1 MKFNWQWLVT
11 GSVTILCA
19 CSTVPQKK
27 APDISGPREVQIEHP
42 APTESAEKF
51 LRLAKDAEPD
61 RRNLLLFRAAEIW
74 QVQQQCD
81 KSIKVIDILR
91 PELIVP
97 MDISQ
102 AKLIEAEC
110 LLDMGFVPQSQKL
123 ANDIIGQYGLQQRL
137 YTLRARLLEQQLHW
151 LDAAIAWQ
159 KVASTN
165 PQANEHIWPLLKKL
179 SLKQLEQASQQNND
193 LQAWLQLAIIT
204 RKHSADAYRM
214 AFELQTW
221 QARYPNHPAY
231 QNLPKDLD
239 IALHTVKYQPQSIA
253 VLLPLSGRLQSQGE
267 ALKQGILAAY
277 FEHENAQPELTFI
290 DSNLMQPQDSV
301 SIAEQ
306 YDFIVGP
313 LEKEKIE
320 SLLST
325 LPADKPVLA
334 LNRVANIP
342 PQSQTYFFALAP
354 EDEAQQLV
362 EHLLDQGFKK
372 PVLIA
377 SGNSSMQRMV
387 STFSQLWLEK
397 TRFSPNSVTFE
408 SSKSMRTGI
417 ADLLEVNQSR
427 ARISQIERLY
437 AKEVYSFYRNR
448 QDIDAIVIFANAEE
462 TELLVP
468 IIEASIS
475 PFSDMIPVFGSS
487 RSYNQV
493 MSNNSL
499 RDLRNLTFIDMPW
512 MLPQHPWQELKH
524 SFDTLWPNHQGSL
537 QRLFAMGYDAYTLI
551 PHLKH
556 MAILPELRV
565 SGLTGQISLD
575 SHDVLH
581 QEFALGKVEQEQVI
595 KIELD

>member
-1 MKFNWQWLVT
+1 MKYNWQWLVVGLT
-11 GSVTILCA
+11 AVLTA
-19 CSTVPQKK
+19 CSSVPTKK
-27 APDISGPREVQIEHP
+27 TSPTTLPTAQIERP

-51 LRLAKDAEPD
+51 LQLAKNAEPD

-81 KSIKVIDILR
+81 KSIKIIDILR
-91 PELIVP
+91 PELLIP

-102 AKLIEAEC
+102 ANLIEAEC
-110 LLDMGFVPQSQKL
+110 LFDMGFIPQAEKL
-123 ANDIIGQYGLQQRL
+123 ASQITVQYGLQQRTF
-137 YTLRARLLEQQLHW
+137 TLKAKLLEQQLRW
-151 LDAAIAWQ
+151 LDAASAWQ
-159 KVASTN
+159 KVAITD
-165 PQANEHIWPLLKKL
+165 PAANQHIWPLLKKL
-179 SLKQLEQASQQNND
+179 SLRQLEKAMLTDSH

-204 RKHSADAYRM
+204 RKYSADAYRM
-214 AFELQTW
+214 ASELQNW
-221 QARYPNHPAY
+221 QNHHPDHPAY
-231 QNLPKDLD
+231 QNLPQDLD
-239 IALHTVKYQPQSIA
+239 LALHTIKYQPQKVA

-277 FEHENAQPELTFI
+277 FEHENAQPELSFI
-290 DSNLMQPQDSV
+290 DSNLLQPEETA

-313 LEKEKIE
+313 LEKDKIE
-320 SLLST
+320 SLLAT
-325 LPADKPVLA
+325 LPIDKPVLA
-334 LNRVANIP
+334 LNRVANQP
-342 PQSQTYFFALAP
+342 PHPQAYFFALAP

-362 EHLLDQGFKK
+362 EHLLDKGFKK

-377 SGNSSMQRMV
+377 SNNSSMQRMV
-387 STFSQLWLEK
+387 STFSQQWLEK
-397 TRFSPNSVTFE
+397 THYSPNAVTFE
-408 SSKSMRTGI
+408 SSKSMRTGL

-427 ARISQIERLY
+427 SRIDQIERLS
-437 AKEVYSFYRNR
+437 AKEVKSFYRNR
-448 QDIDAIVIFANAEE
+448 QDVDAIVIFANAEE

-475 PFSDMIPVFGSS
+475 PFSDIIPVFASS
-487 RSYNQV
+487 RSYSQV

-512 MLPQHPWQELKH
+512 MLPKHPWQELKH
-524 SFDTLWPNHQGSL
+524 SFETLWPSHRDSL

-565 SGLTGQISLD
+565 QGLTGQISLD
-575 SHDVLH
+575 NHDVLH
-581 QEFALGKVEQEQVI
+581 QEFALGKVEQDQVI